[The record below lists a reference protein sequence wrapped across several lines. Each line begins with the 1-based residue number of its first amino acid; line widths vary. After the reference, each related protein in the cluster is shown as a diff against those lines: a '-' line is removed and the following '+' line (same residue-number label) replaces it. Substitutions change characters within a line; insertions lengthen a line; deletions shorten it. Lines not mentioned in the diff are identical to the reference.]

1 MKLGQLP
8 KVVRPDL
15 LTLERLYHL
24 NLPVVKN
31 RFIQSEPADKVT
43 NDLIVYLLFYKIWLM
58 QNHLNEGLLSL
69 EVDVLIVKFTRLF
82 EVTTYYT

>member
-8 KVVRPDL
+8 KVIRPDL

-24 NLPVVKN
+24 NLPVIKN
-31 RFIQSEPADKVT
+31 RFFQSEPADKVT
-43 NDLIVYLLFYKIWLM
+43 NDLIVYLLFYKIWLI

>member
-15 LTLERLYHL
+15 LTLERLYLL
-24 NLPVVKN
+24 NLPVIKN

-43 NDLIVYLLFYKIWLM
+43 NDLIVYLLFYKIWLI

>member
-15 LTLERLYHL
+15 LTLERLL
-24 NLPVVKN
+24 NLPVIKN
-31 RFIQSEPADKVT
+31 RFFQSEPADKVT
-43 NDLIVYLLFYKIWLM
+43 NDLIVYLFFYKIWLM

-82 EVTTYYT
+82 EVTK